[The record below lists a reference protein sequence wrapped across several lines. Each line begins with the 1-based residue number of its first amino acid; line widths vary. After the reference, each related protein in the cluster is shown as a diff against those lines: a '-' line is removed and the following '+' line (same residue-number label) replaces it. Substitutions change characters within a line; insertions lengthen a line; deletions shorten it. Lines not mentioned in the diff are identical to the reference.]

1 MLFFFSIISTLVTSN
16 NDTLIE
22 VTSDS
27 DKTLNKFENS
37 LCDRYD
43 FLPIDQYKKSYKGR
57 QPVVFRS
64 LSSLGINSTFKSR
77 VTRSKLLAKFSNEQ
91 VILASSNSNSH
102 DKMKSRLDDYLYNY
116 VDVVV
121 KPNTSALDIWY
132 LFGDTPMTGKWKKL
146 MQTYNL
152 PMDSSSDEGLPTFG
166 IGGLHSGVSFHT
178 HGAAFSESVIGTKK
192 WFLSAPKN
200 KPLFNLSSSQ
210 LDWTLVHEH
219 EEVNKFVFSCIVNEG
234 EIIYV
239 PPNWWHA
246 TLNLESYNA
255 FVSTFTREQIIYT

>member
-1 MLFFFSIISTLVTSN
+1 MLIILSLLLFLSIKVTSN
-16 NDTLIE
+16 
-22 VTSDS
+22 VPDS
-27 DKTLNKFENS
+27 T
-37 LCDRYD
+37 CDRYE
-43 FLPIDQYKKSYKGR
+43 FLSIDQYKKLYKGR
-57 QPVVFRS
+57 YPVVFRS

-77 VTRSKLLAKFSNEQ
+77 LTRSKLLAKFSNEQ
-91 VILASSNSNSH
+91 VVLASSNSNSH
-102 DKMKSRLDDYLYNY
+102 DKMKSRLDDYIYNY
-116 VDVVV
+116 VDIDV

-146 MQTYNL
+146 MQSYNL
-152 PMDSSSDEGLPTFG
+152 PMDASTDEGLPTFG
-166 IGGLHSGVSFHT
+166 IGGLNSGVAFHT
-178 HGAAFSESVIGTKK
+178 HGAAFGESIIGTKK

-200 KPLFNLSSSQ
+200 KPFFSLSSSQ

-219 EEVNKFVFSCIVNEG
+219 EEVNKFVFSCLVKEG

-246 TLNLESYNA
+246 TLNLKTYNA